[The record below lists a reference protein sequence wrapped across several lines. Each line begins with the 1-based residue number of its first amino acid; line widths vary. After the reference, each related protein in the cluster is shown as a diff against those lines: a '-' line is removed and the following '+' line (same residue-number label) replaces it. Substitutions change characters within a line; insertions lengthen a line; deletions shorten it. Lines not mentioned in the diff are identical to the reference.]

1 MIFCLKKR
9 LFTPNRKFYD
19 VVITM
24 SDLKTRFG
32 IMMFLQYAIWGSWT
46 TALGAHLDKLG
57 FAGSEIAA
65 IYGCLWLGCI
75 IAPFVGGQIA
85 DRLMPTQLFLGSAHL
100 VGGVLLYFT
109 AIQNEFGPM
118 WTWMFVYCLF
128 YAPSLAVTNSI
139 CFRNLENAEVEFG
152 KIRMWGTIGWIAVG
166 WMVTIMRSQWNTQDW
181 AGGSDLLMFA
191 AVMSII
197 MGAYCLTLPNTPP
210 VASKTNPYAFLEAI
224 SLLKDRN
231 FLIFMLASFV
241 VTTELQFYY
250 IPTAPFL
257 LDMGAEEAWLTAIK
271 TVAQIAEV
279 VVLLFLLHVSIQKF
293 GIRLTM
299 VIGILAW
306 PIRYFLFMVPNLS
319 VIVGS
324 LTLHGFG
331 YAFFFVTSQIYVN
344 MKASDDMR
352 ASAQAMLTFFTLGV
366 GNYLGTLFTG
376 YIWDTFKLADGTT
389 IWWKFFFVPAVLCTV
404 MAFVFLLFFKDDHKT
419 TEVEPQSV

>member
-1 MIFCLKKR
+1 MGDKK
-9 LFTPNRKFYD
+9 
-19 VVITM
+19 V
-24 SDLKTRFG
+24 RFG

-46 TALGAHLDKLG
+46 TALGAHLVKLG

-75 IAPFVGGQIA
+75 IAPFIGGQIA
-85 DRLMPTQLFLGSAHL
+85 DRLLPTQLFLGAAHL
-100 VGGVLLYFT
+100 VGGIFLYFT

-118 WTWMFVYCLF
+118 WTWMFGYCLF
-128 YAPSLAVTNSI
+128 YAPTLVLTNSI

-181 AGGSDLLMFA
+181 TGGSDLLIFA
-191 AVMSII
+191 AIISII

-210 VASKTNPYAFLEAI
+210 FASKTNPYAFLEAI

-376 YIWDTFKLADGTT
+376 YIWDTFKLADGST

-404 MAFVFLLFFKDDHKT
+404 MAFVFLLFFKDDHKA
-419 TEVEPQSV
+419 TEVGLQSV

>member
-1 MIFCLKKR
+1 MG
-9 LFTPNRKFYD
+9 
-19 VVITM
+19 
-24 SDLKTRFG
+24 DLKTRFG

-57 FAGSEIAA
+57 FSGSEISA

-75 IAPFVGGQIA
+75 IAPFIGGQIA
-85 DRLMPTQLFLGSAHL
+85 DRLFPTQLFLSIAHL
-100 VGGVLLYFT
+100 LGGVLLYFT
-109 AIQNEFGPM
+109 ALQTEFSSM
-118 WTWMFVYCLF
+118 WTWMFAYCLL
-128 YAPSLAVTNSI
+128 YAPTLALTNSI

-152 KIRMWGTIGWIAVG
+152 KVRMWGTIGWIAVG
-166 WMVTIMRSQWNTQDW
+166 WMVTFMRSQWQTADW
-181 AGGSDLLMFA
+181 TGGSDLLMFA
-191 AVMSII
+191 AVASII
-197 MGAYCLTLPNTPP
+197 MGVYCLTLPKTPP
-210 VASKTNPYAFLEAI
+210 VTSQKSPLAFLEAL

-231 FLIFMLASFV
+231 FLIFMMASFV

-257 LDMGAEEAWLTAIK
+257 LDMGAEETWLTAIK

-279 VVLLFLLHVSIQKF
+279 VVLLFLLHISIQKL
-293 GIRLTM
+293 GVRLTM

-306 PIRYFLFMVPNLS
+306 PIRYFLFMVPSLP
-319 VIVGS
+319 VIVTS

-344 MKASDDMR
+344 MKANDDMR

-376 YIWDTFKLADGTT
+376 YIWDTFKLADGSTV
-389 IWWKFFFVPAVLCTV
+389 WWKFFLVPAVLCTV
-404 MAFVFLLFFKDDHKT
+404 MAFIFLFFFKDDHQA
-419 TEVEPQSV
+419 TEAELKSV

>member
-1 MIFCLKKR
+1 MG
-9 LFTPNRKFYD
+9 
-19 VVITM
+19 
-24 SDLKTRFG
+24 DLKTRFG

-57 FAGSEIAA
+57 FSGSEISA

-75 IAPFVGGQIA
+75 IAPFIGGQIA
-85 DRLMPTQLFLGSAHL
+85 DRLFPTQLFLSIAHL
-100 VGGVLLYFT
+100 LGGVLLYFT
-109 AIQNEFGPM
+109 ALQTEFSSM
-118 WTWMFVYCLF
+118 WTWMFAYCLL
-128 YAPSLAVTNSI
+128 YAPTLALTNSI
-139 CFRNLENAEVEFG
+139 CFRNLENAQVEFG
-152 KIRMWGTIGWIAVG
+152 KVRMWGTIGWIAVG
-166 WMVTIMRSQWNTQDW
+166 WMVTFMRSQWQTADW
-181 AGGSDLLMFA
+181 TGGSDLLMFA
-191 AVMSII
+191 AVASII
-197 MGAYCLTLPNTPP
+197 MGVYCLTLPKTPP
-210 VASKTNPYAFLEAI
+210 VTSQKSPLAFLEAL

-231 FLIFMLASFV
+231 FLIFMMASFV

-279 VVLLFLLHVSIQKF
+279 VVLLFLLHISIQKL
-293 GIRLTM
+293 GVRLTM

-306 PIRYFLFMVPNLS
+306 PIRYFLFMVPSLP
-319 VIVGS
+319 VIVTS

-344 MKASDDMR
+344 MKANDDMR

-376 YIWDTFKLADGTT
+376 YIWDTFKLADGSTV
-389 IWWKFFFVPAVLCTV
+389 WWKFFLVPAVLCTV
-404 MAFVFLLFFKDDHKT
+404 MAFVFLFFFKDDHQA
-419 TEVEPQSV
+419 TETELKSV

>member
-1 MIFCLKKR
+1 MG
-9 LFTPNRKFYD
+9 
-19 VVITM
+19 
-24 SDLKTRFG
+24 DLKTRFG

-57 FAGSEIAA
+57 FSGSEISA

-75 IAPFVGGQIA
+75 IAPFIGGQIA
-85 DRLMPTQLFLGSAHL
+85 DRLFPTQLFLSIAHL
-100 VGGVLLYFT
+100 LGGVLLYFT
-109 AIQNEFGPM
+109 ALQTEFSSM
-118 WTWMFVYCLF
+118 WTWMFAYCLL
-128 YAPSLAVTNSI
+128 YAPTLALTNSI

-152 KIRMWGTIGWIAVG
+152 KVRMWGTIGWIAVG
-166 WMVTIMRSQWNTQDW
+166 WMVTFMRSQWQTADW
-181 AGGSDLLMFA
+181 TGGSDLLMFA
-191 AVMSII
+191 AVASII
-197 MGAYCLTLPNTPP
+197 MGVYCLTLPKTPP
-210 VASKTNPYAFLEAI
+210 VTSQKSPLAFLEAL

-231 FLIFMLASFV
+231 FLIFMMASFV

-257 LDMGAEEAWLTAIK
+257 LDMGAEETWLTAIK

-279 VVLLFLLHVSIQKF
+279 VVLLFLLHISIQKL
-293 GIRLTM
+293 GVRLTM

-306 PIRYFLFMVPNLS
+306 PIRYFLFMVPSLP
-319 VIVGS
+319 VIVTS

-376 YIWDTFKLADGTT
+376 YIWDTFKLADGSTV
-389 IWWKFFFVPAVLCTV
+389 WWKFFLVPAVLCTV
-404 MAFVFLLFFKDDHKT
+404 MAFVFLFFFKDDHEA
-419 TEVEPQSV
+419 TEAELKSV

>member
-1 MIFCLKKR
+1 MG
-9 LFTPNRKFYD
+9 
-19 VVITM
+19 
-24 SDLKTRFG
+24 DLKTRFG

-57 FAGSEIAA
+57 FSGSEISA

-75 IAPFVGGQIA
+75 IAPFIGGQIA
-85 DRLMPTQLFLGSAHL
+85 DRLFPTQLFLSIAHL
-100 VGGVLLYFT
+100 LGGVLLYFT
-109 AIQNEFGPM
+109 ALQTEFSSM
-118 WTWMFVYCLF
+118 WTWMFAYCLL
-128 YAPSLAVTNSI
+128 YAPTLALTNSI

-152 KIRMWGTIGWIAVG
+152 KVRMWGTIGWIAVG
-166 WMVTIMRSQWNTQDW
+166 WMVTFMRSQWQTADW
-181 AGGSDLLMFA
+181 TGGSDLLMFA
-191 AVMSII
+191 AVASII
-197 MGAYCLTLPNTPP
+197 MGVYCLTLPKTPP
-210 VASKTNPYAFLEAI
+210 VTSQKSPLAFLEAL

-231 FLIFMLASFV
+231 FLIFMMASFV

-257 LDMGAEEAWLTAIK
+257 LDMGAEETWLTAIK

-279 VVLLFLLHVSIQKF
+279 VVLLFLLHISIQKL
-293 GIRLTM
+293 GVRLTM

-306 PIRYFLFMVPNLS
+306 PIRYFLFMVPSLP
-319 VIVGS
+319 VIVTS

-344 MKASDDMR
+344 MKANDDMR

-376 YIWDTFKLADGTT
+376 YIWDTFKLADGSTV
-389 IWWKFFFVPAVLCTV
+389 WWKFFLVPAVLCTV
-404 MAFVFLLFFKDDHKT
+404 MAFVFLFFFKDDHEA
-419 TEVEPQSV
+419 TEAELKSV

>member
-1 MIFCLKKR
+1 MG
-9 LFTPNRKFYD
+9 
-19 VVITM
+19 
-24 SDLKTRFG
+24 DLKTRFG

-57 FAGSEIAA
+57 FSGSEISA

-75 IAPFVGGQIA
+75 IAPFIGGQIA
-85 DRLMPTQLFLGSAHL
+85 DRLFPTQLFLSIAHL
-100 VGGVLLYFT
+100 LGGVLLYFT
-109 AIQNEFGPM
+109 ALQTEFSSM
-118 WTWMFVYCLF
+118 WTWMFAYCLL
-128 YAPSLAVTNSI
+128 YAPTLALTNSI
-139 CFRNLENAEVEFG
+139 CFRNLENAQVEFG
-152 KIRMWGTIGWIAVG
+152 KVRMWGTIGWIAVG
-166 WMVTIMRSQWNTQDW
+166 WMVTFMRSQWQTPDW
-181 AGGSDLLMFA
+181 TGGSDLLMFA
-191 AVMSII
+191 AVASII
-197 MGAYCLTLPNTPP
+197 MGVYCLTLPKTPP
-210 VASKTNPYAFLEAI
+210 VTSQKSPLAFLEAL

-231 FLIFMLASFV
+231 FLIFMMASFV

-279 VVLLFLLHVSIQKF
+279 VVLLFLLHISIQKL
-293 GIRLTM
+293 GVRLTM

-306 PIRYFLFMVPNLS
+306 PIRYFLFMVPSLP
-319 VIVGS
+319 VIVTS

-389 IWWKFFFVPAVLCTV
+389 VWWKFFLVPAVLCTV
-404 MAFVFLLFFKDDHKT
+404 MAFVFLFFFKDDHEA
-419 TEVEPQSV
+419 TEAELKSV

>member
-1 MIFCLKKR
+1 MG
-9 LFTPNRKFYD
+9 
-19 VVITM
+19 
-24 SDLKTRFG
+24 DLKTRFG

-57 FAGSEIAA
+57 FSGSEISA

-75 IAPFVGGQIA
+75 IAPFIGGQIA
-85 DRLMPTQLFLGSAHL
+85 DRLFPTQLFLSIAHL
-100 VGGVLLYFT
+100 LGGVLLYFT
-109 AIQNEFGPM
+109 ALQTEFSSM
-118 WTWMFVYCLF
+118 WTWMFAYCLL
-128 YAPSLAVTNSI
+128 YAPTLALTNSI
-139 CFRNLENAEVEFG
+139 CFRNLENAQVEFG
-152 KIRMWGTIGWIAVG
+152 KVRMWGTIGWIAVG
-166 WMVTIMRSQWNTQDW
+166 WMVTFMRSQWQTADW
-181 AGGSDLLMFA
+181 TGGSDLLMFA
-191 AVMSII
+191 AVASII
-197 MGAYCLTLPNTPP
+197 MGVYCLTLPKTPP
-210 VASKTNPYAFLEAI
+210 VTSQKSPLAFLEAL

-231 FLIFMLASFV
+231 FLIFMMASFV

-279 VVLLFLLHVSIQKF
+279 VVLLFLLHISIQKL
-293 GIRLTM
+293 GVRLTM

-306 PIRYFLFMVPNLS
+306 PIRYFLFMVPSLP
-319 VIVGS
+319 VIVTS

-376 YIWDTFKLADGTT
+376 YIWDTFKLADGSTV
-389 IWWKFFFVPAVLCTV
+389 WWKFFLVPAVLCTV
-404 MAFVFLLFFKDDHKT
+404 MAFVFLFFFKDEHQA
-419 TEVEPQSV
+419 TEAELKSV

>member
-1 MIFCLKKR
+1 MLVFAISSSFALLINNKSYLTADS
-9 LFTPNRKFYD
+9 LFKQGISEYD
-19 VVITM
+19 ASGQLYFI
-24 SDLKTRFG
+24 
-32 IMMFLQYAIWGSWT
+32 
-46 TALGAHLDKLG
+46 
-57 FAGSEIAA
+57 
-65 IYGCLWLGCI
+65 
-75 IAPFVGGQIA
+75 GGQIA
-85 DRLMPTQLFLGSAHL
+85 DRLLPTQLFLGAAHL
-100 VGGVLLYFT
+100 VGGILLYFT

-118 WTWMFVYCLF
+118 WTWMFGYCLF
-128 YAPSLAVTNSI
+128 YAPTLVLTNSI

-181 AGGSDLLMFA
+181 TGGSDLLIFA
-191 AVMSII
+191 AVISII

-210 VASKTNPYAFLEAI
+210 FASKTNPYAFLEAI

-279 VVLLFLLHVSIQKF
+279 VVLLFLLHVSIQKY
-293 GIRLTM
+293 GVRLTM

-376 YIWDTFKLADGTT
+376 YIWDTFKLADGST
-389 IWWKFFFVPAVLCTV
+389 IWWKFFFVPAGLCTV
-404 MAFVFLLFFKDDHKT
+404 MAFVFLLFFKDDHKA
-419 TEVEPQSV
+419 TEVELQSV

>member
-1 MIFCLKKR
+1 MG
-9 LFTPNRKFYD
+9 
-19 VVITM
+19 
-24 SDLKTRFG
+24 DLKTRFG

-57 FAGSEIAA
+57 FSGSEISA

-75 IAPFVGGQIA
+75 IAPFIGGQIA
-85 DRLMPTQLFLGSAHL
+85 DRIFPTQLFLSIAHL
-100 VGGVLLYFT
+100 LGGVLLYFT
-109 AIQNEFGPM
+109 ALQTEFSSM
-118 WTWMFVYCLF
+118 WTWMFAYCLL
-128 YAPSLAVTNSI
+128 YAPTLALTNSI
-139 CFRNLENAEVEFG
+139 CFRNLENAQVEFG
-152 KIRMWGTIGWIAVG
+152 KVRMWGTIGWIAVG
-166 WMVTIMRSQWNTQDW
+166 WMVTFMRSQWQTADW
-181 AGGSDLLMFA
+181 TGGSDLLMFA
-191 AVMSII
+191 AVASII
-197 MGAYCLTLPNTPP
+197 MGVYCLTLPKTPP
-210 VASKTNPYAFLEAI
+210 VTSQKSPLAFLEAL

-231 FLIFMLASFV
+231 FLIFMMASFV

-279 VVLLFLLHVSIQKF
+279 VVLLFLLHISIQKL
-293 GIRLTM
+293 GVRLTM

-306 PIRYFLFMVPNLS
+306 PIRYFLFMVPSLP
-319 VIVGS
+319 VIVTS

-344 MKASDDMR
+344 MKANDDMR

-376 YIWDTFKLADGTT
+376 YIWDTFKLADGSTV
-389 IWWKFFFVPAVLCTV
+389 WWKFFLVPAVLCTV
-404 MAFVFLLFFKDDHKT
+404 MAFVFLFFFKDDHQA
-419 TEVEPQSV
+419 TEAELKSV

>member
-1 MIFCLKKR
+1 MG
-9 LFTPNRKFYD
+9 
-19 VVITM
+19 
-24 SDLKTRFG
+24 DLKTRFG

-57 FAGSEIAA
+57 FSGSEISA

-75 IAPFVGGQIA
+75 IAPFIGGQIA
-85 DRLMPTQLFLGSAHL
+85 DRLFPTQLFLSIAHL
-100 VGGVLLYFT
+100 LGGVLLYFT
-109 AIQNEFGPM
+109 ALQTEFSSM
-118 WTWMFVYCLF
+118 WTWMFAYCLL
-128 YAPSLAVTNSI
+128 YAPTLALTNSI

-152 KIRMWGTIGWIAVG
+152 KVRMWGTIGWIAVG
-166 WMVTIMRSQWNTQDW
+166 WMVTFMRSQWQTADW
-181 AGGSDLLMFA
+181 TGGSDLLMFA
-191 AVMSII
+191 AVASII
-197 MGAYCLTLPNTPP
+197 MGVYCLTLPKTPP
-210 VASKTNPYAFLEAI
+210 VTSQKSPLAFLEAL

-231 FLIFMLASFV
+231 FLIFMMASFV

-257 LDMGAEEAWLTAIK
+257 LDMGAEETWLTAIK

-279 VVLLFLLHVSIQKF
+279 VVLLFLLHISIQKL
-293 GIRLTM
+293 GVRLTM

-306 PIRYFLFMVPNLS
+306 PIRYFLFMVPSLP
-319 VIVGS
+319 VIVTS

-344 MKASDDMR
+344 MKANDDMR

-376 YIWDTFKLADGTT
+376 YIWDTFKLADVSTV
-389 IWWKFFFVPAVLCTV
+389 WWKFFLVPAVLCTV
-404 MAFVFLLFFKDDHKT
+404 MAFVFLFFFKDDHQA
-419 TEVEPQSV
+419 TEAELKSV

>member
-1 MIFCLKKR
+1 MG
-9 LFTPNRKFYD
+9 
-19 VVITM
+19 
-24 SDLKTRFG
+24 DLKTRFG

-57 FAGSEIAA
+57 FSGSEISA

-75 IAPFVGGQIA
+75 IAPFIGGQIA
-85 DRLMPTQLFLGSAHL
+85 DRLFPTQLFLSIAHL
-100 VGGVLLYFT
+100 LGGVLLYFT
-109 AIQNEFGPM
+109 ALQTEFSSM
-118 WTWMFVYCLF
+118 WTWMFAYCLL
-128 YAPSLAVTNSI
+128 YAPTLALTNSI

-152 KIRMWGTIGWIAVG
+152 KVRMWGTIGWIAVG
-166 WMVTIMRSQWNTQDW
+166 WMVTFMRSQWQTADW
-181 AGGSDLLMFA
+181 TGGSDLLMFA
-191 AVMSII
+191 AVASII
-197 MGAYCLTLPNTPP
+197 MGVYCLTLPKTPP
-210 VASKTNPYAFLEAI
+210 VTSQKSPLAFLEAL

-231 FLIFMLASFV
+231 FLIFMMASFV

-279 VVLLFLLHVSIQKF
+279 VVLLFLLHISIQKL

-306 PIRYFLFMVPNLS
+306 PIRYFLFMVPSLP
-319 VIVGS
+319 VIVTS

-344 MKASDDMR
+344 MKANDDMR

-376 YIWDTFKLADGTT
+376 YIWDTFKLADGSTV
-389 IWWKFFFVPAVLCTV
+389 WWKFFLVPAVLCTV
-404 MAFVFLLFFKDDHKT
+404 MAFVFLFFFKDDHQA
-419 TEVEPQSV
+419 TEAELKSV

>member
-1 MIFCLKKR
+1 MG
-9 LFTPNRKFYD
+9 
-19 VVITM
+19 
-24 SDLKTRFG
+24 DLKTRFG

-57 FAGSEIAA
+57 FSGSEISA

-75 IAPFVGGQIA
+75 IAPFIGGQIA
-85 DRLMPTQLFLGSAHL
+85 DRLFPTQLFLSIAHL
-100 VGGVLLYFT
+100 LGGVLLYFT
-109 AIQNEFGPM
+109 ALQTELSSM
-118 WTWMFVYCLF
+118 WTWMFAYCLL
-128 YAPSLAVTNSI
+128 YAPTLALTNSI
-139 CFRNLENAEVEFG
+139 CFRNLENAQVEFG
-152 KIRMWGTIGWIAVG
+152 KVRMWGTIGWIAVG
-166 WMVTIMRSQWNTQDW
+166 WMVTFMRSQWQSADW
-181 AGGSDLLMFA
+181 TGGSDLLMFA
-191 AVMSII
+191 AVASII
-197 MGAYCLTLPNTPP
+197 MGVYCLTLPKTPP
-210 VASKTNPYAFLEAI
+210 VTSQKSPLAFLEAL
-224 SLLKDRN
+224 SLLKDRD
-231 FLIFMLASFV
+231 FLIFMMASFV

-279 VVLLFLLHVSIQKF
+279 VVLLFLLHISIQKL
-293 GIRLTM
+293 GVRLTM

-306 PIRYFLFMVPNLS
+306 PIRYFLFMVPSLP
-319 VIVGS
+319 VIVTS

-376 YIWDTFKLADGTT
+376 YIWDTFKLADGSTV
-389 IWWKFFFVPAVLCTV
+389 WWKFFLVPAVLCTV
-404 MAFVFLLFFKDDHKT
+404 MAFVFLFFFKDDHEA
-419 TEVEPQSV
+419 TEAELKSV

>member
-32 IMMFLQYAIWGSWT
+32 IMMVLQYAIWGSWT

-75 IAPFVGGQIA
+75 IGPFVGGQIA

-128 YAPSLAVTNSI
+128 YAPTLAVTNSI

>member
-1 MIFCLKKR
+1 
-9 LFTPNRKFYD
+9 
-19 VVITM
+19 M

-32 IMMFLQYAIWGSWT
+32 IMMFLHYAIWGSWT

-128 YAPSLAVTNSI
+128 YAPTLAVTNSI

-331 YAFFFVTSQIYVN
+331 YAFFFVTCQIYVN

>member
-1 MIFCLKKR
+1 MG
-9 LFTPNRKFYD
+9 
-19 VVITM
+19 
-24 SDLKTRFG
+24 DLKTRFG

-57 FAGSEIAA
+57 FSGSEISA

-75 IAPFVGGQIA
+75 IAPFIGGQIA
-85 DRLMPTQLFLGSAHL
+85 DRLFPTQLFLSIAHL
-100 VGGVLLYFT
+100 LGGVLLYFT
-109 AIQNEFGPM
+109 ALQTEFSSM
-118 WTWMFVYCLF
+118 WTWMFAYCLL
-128 YAPSLAVTNSI
+128 YAPTLALTNSI

-152 KIRMWGTIGWIAVG
+152 KVRMWGTIGWIAVG
-166 WMVTIMRSQWNTQDW
+166 WMVTFMRSQWQTADW
-181 AGGSDLLMFA
+181 TGGSDLLMFA
-191 AVMSII
+191 AVASII
-197 MGAYCLTLPNTPP
+197 MGVYCLTLPKTPP
-210 VASKTNPYAFLEAI
+210 VTSQKSPLAFLEAL

-231 FLIFMLASFV
+231 FLIFMMASFV

-279 VVLLFLLHVSIQKF
+279 VVLLFLLHISIQKL
-293 GIRLTM
+293 GVRLTM

-306 PIRYFLFMVPNLS
+306 PIRYFLFMVPSLP
-319 VIVGS
+319 VIVTS

-376 YIWDTFKLADGTT
+376 YIWDTFKLADGSTV
-389 IWWKFFFVPAVLCTV
+389 WWKFFLVPAVLCTV
-404 MAFVFLLFFKDDHKT
+404 MAFVFLFFFKDEHQA
-419 TEVEPQSV
+419 TEAELKSV

>member
-128 YAPSLAVTNSI
+128 YAPTLAVTNSI

>member
-1 MIFCLKKR
+1 MG
-9 LFTPNRKFYD
+9 
-19 VVITM
+19 
-24 SDLKTRFG
+24 DLKTRFG

-46 TALGAHLDKLG
+46 TALGAHLDKIG
-57 FAGSEIAA
+57 FSGSEISA

-75 IAPFVGGQIA
+75 IAPFIGGQIA
-85 DRLMPTQLFLGSAHL
+85 DRLFPTQLFLSIAHL
-100 VGGVLLYFT
+100 LGGVLLYFT
-109 AIQNEFGPM
+109 AHQTEFSSM
-118 WTWMFVYCLF
+118 WTWMFAYCLL
-128 YAPSLAVTNSI
+128 YAPTLALTNSI

-166 WMVTIMRSQWNTQDW
+166 WMVTFMRSQWHTENWT
-181 AGGSDLLMFA
+181 GGSDLLLFA
-191 AVMSII
+191 SVASII
-197 MGAYCLTLPNTPP
+197 MGLYCFTLPKTPP
-210 VASKTNPYAFLEAI
+210 VASQSSPLAFLEAL

-231 FLIFMLASFV
+231 FLIFMMASFV

-279 VVLLFLLHVSIQKF
+279 VVLLFLLHISIQKL

-306 PIRYFLFMVPNLS
+306 PIRYFLFMVPNLPVVVS
-319 VIVGS
+319 S

-376 YIWDTFKLADGTT
+376 YMLDTFKLADGSTV
-389 IWWKFFFVPAVLCTV
+389 WWKFFLVPAVLCTV
-404 MAFVFLLFFKDDHKT
+404 MAFVFLLFFKDDHQA
-419 TEVEPQSV
+419 TEAELKSV

>member
-1 MIFCLKKR
+1 MG
-9 LFTPNRKFYD
+9 
-19 VVITM
+19 
-24 SDLKTRFG
+24 DLKTRFG

-57 FAGSEIAA
+57 FSGSEISA

-75 IAPFVGGQIA
+75 IAPFIGGQIA
-85 DRLMPTQLFLGSAHL
+85 DRLFPTQLFLSFAHL
-100 VGGVLLYFT
+100 LGGVLLYFT
-109 AIQNEFGPM
+109 ALQTEFSSM
-118 WTWMFVYCLF
+118 WTWMFAYCLL
-128 YAPSLAVTNSI
+128 YAPTLALTNSI

-152 KIRMWGTIGWIAVG
+152 KVRMWGTIGWIAVG
-166 WMVTIMRSQWNTQDW
+166 WMVTFMRSNWQTADW
-181 AGGSDLLMFA
+181 TGGSDLLVFA
-191 AVMSII
+191 SVASII
-197 MGAYCLTLPNTPP
+197 MGVYCLTLPKTPP
-210 VASKTNPYAFLEAI
+210 VANQKSPLAFLEAL

-231 FLIFMLASFV
+231 FLIFMMASFV

-257 LDMGAEEAWLTAIK
+257 LDMGAEEAWITAIK

-279 VVLLFLLHVSIQKF
+279 AVLLFLLHISIQKL

-306 PIRYFLFMVPNLS
+306 PIRYFLFMVPNLP
-319 VIVGS
+319 VIVTS

-376 YIWDTFKLADGTT
+376 YIWDTFKLADGSTV
-389 IWWKFFFVPAVLCTV
+389 WWKFFLVPAVLCTI
-404 MAFVFLLFFKDDHKT
+404 MAFVFLVFFKDDHQASEAELK
-419 TEVEPQSV
+419 SV

>member
-1 MIFCLKKR
+1 MG
-9 LFTPNRKFYD
+9 
-19 VVITM
+19 
-24 SDLKTRFG
+24 DLKTRFG

-57 FAGSEIAA
+57 FSGSEISA

-75 IAPFVGGQIA
+75 IAPFIGGQIA
-85 DRLMPTQLFLGSAHL
+85 DRLFPTQLFLSIAHL
-100 VGGVLLYFT
+100 LGGVLLYFT
-109 AIQNEFGPM
+109 ALQTEFSSM
-118 WTWMFVYCLF
+118 WTWMFAYCLL
-128 YAPSLAVTNSI
+128 YAPTLALTNSI

-152 KIRMWGTIGWIAVG
+152 KVRMWGTIGWIAVG
-166 WMVTIMRSQWNTQDW
+166 WMVTFMRSQWQTADW
-181 AGGSDLLMFA
+181 TGGSDLLMFA
-191 AVMSII
+191 AVASII
-197 MGAYCLTLPNTPP
+197 MGVYCLTLPKTPP
-210 VASKTNPYAFLEAI
+210 VTSQKSPLAFLEAL

-231 FLIFMLASFV
+231 FLIFMMASFV

-279 VVLLFLLHVSIQKF
+279 IVLFFFLHISIQKL
-293 GIRLTM
+293 GVRLTM

-306 PIRYFLFMVPNLS
+306 PIRYFLFMVPSLP
-319 VIVGS
+319 VIVTS

-344 MKASDDMR
+344 MKANDDMR

-376 YIWDTFKLADGTT
+376 YIWDTFKLADGSTV
-389 IWWKFFFVPAVLCTV
+389 WWKFFLVPAVLCTV
-404 MAFVFLLFFKDDHKT
+404 MAFVFLFFFKDDHQA
-419 TEVEPQSV
+419 TEAELKSV

>member
-1 MIFCLKKR
+1 MG
-9 LFTPNRKFYD
+9 
-19 VVITM
+19 
-24 SDLKTRFG
+24 DLKTRFG

-57 FAGSEIAA
+57 FSGSEISA

-75 IAPFVGGQIA
+75 IAPFIGGQIA
-85 DRLMPTQLFLGSAHL
+85 DRLFPTQLFLSIAHL
-100 VGGVLLYFT
+100 LGGVLLYFT
-109 AIQNEFGPM
+109 ALQTEFSSM
-118 WTWMFVYCLF
+118 WTWMFAYCLL
-128 YAPSLAVTNSI
+128 YAPTLALTNSI

-152 KIRMWGTIGWIAVG
+152 KVRMWGTIGWIAVG
-166 WMVTIMRSQWNTQDW
+166 WMVTFMRSQWQTADW
-181 AGGSDLLMFA
+181 TGGSDLLMFA
-191 AVMSII
+191 AVASII
-197 MGAYCLTLPNTPP
+197 MGVYCLTLPKTPP
-210 VASKTNPYAFLEAI
+210 VTSQKSPLAFLEAL

-231 FLIFMLASFV
+231 FLIFMMASFV

-279 VVLLFLLHVSIQKF
+279 VVLLFLLHISIQKL
-293 GIRLTM
+293 GVRLTM

-306 PIRYFLFMVPNLS
+306 PIRYFLFMVPSLP
-319 VIVGS
+319 VIVTS

-344 MKASDDMR
+344 MKANDDMR

-376 YIWDTFKLADGTT
+376 YIWDTFKLADGSTV
-389 IWWKFFFVPAVLCTV
+389 WWKFFLVPAVLCTV
-404 MAFVFLLFFKDDHKT
+404 MAFVFLFFFKDDHQA
-419 TEVEPQSV
+419 TEAELKSV